1 MIDEK
6 SVAQFAAICQ
16 ALEEEAQYS
25 PREAIGTYKEKQM
38 HVALKRYATHDESR
52 FEVKIGPYIADVCE
66 KDRITEIQTGSFYPL
81 RDKIA
86 YYLNETEYY
95 VTILHPVITKRTR
108 VWLDPATG
116 EVLSH
121 YKSPRAERVKDALRE
136 LFWLAPHLLH
146 PRLTVCLTLLEA
158 EEIRLQDGKRSRDGK
173 RGSHRQAMIPRGL
186 IDEVVL
192 SEREDYLQ
200 FLPDKLPEFFT
211 AAEYGKAMGLRGKA
225 VYSALAVLCAVGLVE
240 KGEKKGR
247 AYTYQ
252 KIP

>member
-1 MIDEK
+1 MIDE
-6 SVAQFAAICQ
+6 SSIAQFAAICR
-16 ALEEEAQYS
+16 ALEDEEQYS

-52 FEVKIGPYIADVCE
+52 FEVKVGPYIADVCE

-86 YYLNETEYY
+86 YYLNETEYH

-108 VWLDPATG
+108 MWLDPVTW

-121 YKSPRAERVKDALRE
+121 YKSPRAERAQDAMRE
-136 LFWLAPHLLH
+136 LFWLSPHLLH
-146 PRLTVCLTLLEA
+146 PRLTVCLMLVEG

-192 SEREDYLQ
+192 AEREDYLR
-200 FLPDKLPEFFT
+200 FLPEKLAPTFT

-225 VYSALAVLCAVGLVE
+225 LYAALTVLISVGLVE

-247 AYTYQ
+247 AYIYR
-252 KIP
+252 KI

>member
-16 ALEEEAQYS
+16 ALEDEEQYS

-52 FEVKIGPYIADVCE
+52 FEVKVGSYIADVCE

-86 YYLNETEYY
+86 YYLNETEYH
-95 VTILHPVITKRTR
+95 VTILHPVVTKRTR

-121 YKSPRAERVKDALRE
+121 YKSPRAERVQDAMRE
-136 LFWLAPHLLH
+136 LFWLSEHLLH
-146 PRLTVCLTLLEA
+146 PRLTVCLMLVEG

-192 SEREDYLQ
+192 AEREDYLR
-200 FLPDKLPEFFT
+200 FLPEKLAQTFT

-225 VYSALAVLCAVGLVE
+225 VYSALAVLIAVGLVE

-247 AYTYQ
+247 AYTYR
-252 KIP
+252 KLL